1 MSLQAPGPSDPDQTN
16 NNTESSMNRITTFA
30 ISTTCLGI
38 MLLAGCER
46 APQET
51 PEVVRPVRMITISEL
66 RGGDSLNY
74 PGEIQGAQNVNI
86 SFEVAGRII
95 EMPAREGIDV
105 NEGDMLARL
114 DPADYQSALDAAAAK
129 ARASKETFD
138 RFAEV
143 FERGAIS
150 RQELDTRQ
158 RQYEVEQANLAAAQK
173 ALDDTVLR
181 APFTGRIGRTFVDN
195 FTNIQAKQE
204 ILLLQD
210 LSEFEVVVN
219 VPEQDWLRAKPGFTL
234 AQQTERIRPTV
245 SLSSLPGR
253 SYPARI
259 TEVAAAADPVT
270 RTFASRVRFDPPD
283 DVIILPGMSA
293 TLTVS
298 VPEGAV
304 DIESR
309 ILVPANAVVGG
320 NDGGSYVWKLSG
332 DPLTASKAPV
342 TIGQLTGSEAEVL
355 DGLEAGDRIAVSG
368 VQHLTEGM
376 RVRELS
382 N

>member
-1 MSLQAPGPSDPDQTN
+1 
-16 NNTESSMNRITTFA
+16 
-30 ISTTCLGI
+30 
-38 MLLAGCER
+38 
-46 APQET
+46 
-51 PEVVRPVRMITISEL
+51 
-66 RGGDSLNY
+66 
-74 PGEIQGAQNVNI
+74 
-86 SFEVAGRII
+86 
-95 EMPAREGIDV
+95 MPAREGIDV

-253 SYPARI
+253 SFPARI